1 MNSNNIVINI
11 MTTLVSVA
19 NLPYGLETE
28 TIKEVLVK
36 VRKTDDPEYFKKYY
50 TNNRQKFLEKAKQ
63 LIKCPDCQKVLSSGH
78 LNRHKLSKDHI
89 KAIEPSV

>member
-11 MTTLVSVA
+11 MTTLE
-19 NLPYGLETE
+19 ETE
-28 TIKEVLVK
+28 ILASGMGPHSVLVK